1 MLDPSKRLPTLVL
14 AAGVIVLLIAVAL
27 GEHMGERVLGAPSS
41 DRTLGATQIRIT
53 PAPDQTTAP
62 YGPDWKRSSTLSAA
76 ADPGF
81 PDPRIPPAPLPT
93 RAPVVAPAVTPRPR
107 PTLNP
112 NIPIWRQTPI
122 PTGSP
127 LETPQLSPS
136 PKVSPTTSPT
146 P

>member
-1 MLDPSKRLPTLVL
+1 MLEPSKRLTTLVL
-14 AAGVIVLLIAVAL
+14 AAGIVVFLIAILL
-27 GEHMGERVLGAPSS
+27 GERMGDRVLGQAS
-41 DRTLGATQIRIT
+41 DHTLGGTQIRIT

-76 ADPGF
+76 SDPGF
-81 PDPRIPPAPLPT
+81 PDPRIPPVPLPT
-93 RAPVVAPAVTPRPR
+93 RAPTPTPTATPQPA

-122 PTGSP
+122 PTVAPSGAPSAAP
-127 LETPQLSPS
+127 TASPS
-136 PKVSPTTSPT
+136 AAPT